1 MKRFLLFMLV
11 CAIGM
16 IVPEEMMANVYNA
29 DHLKITTSDD
39 GKTVTIESSDASA
52 LWAFLNFGD
61 ATLKTTVINAIK
73 NVKETGS
80 KIVFNGIFSGDDLK
94 ALSDNGC
101 CVQEEVDMAETT
113 FKKHVELQNAMDAY
127 VINTKDIHGNGGGNT
142 PDKKLKK
149 AAQDE
154 GISLENGD
162 IGVHENTFY
171 KYNGTTWETT
181 TEPFFVSED
190 RLKTLVRTTW
200 PAPGNYAKA
209 YVNGVLTTFQCKTD
223 PDNGDYNDKW
233 RPLSSD
239 AGYDDMKFSYW
250 GTNIKKAI
258 TSKNVT
264 ATDPMSK
271 DMFSGCSNIVE
282 MELKSGSFNWKLSN
296 NVSDLPNLATLTIGK
311 DVVKIGNDNDGFA
324 NGFPIASLTFEAG
337 GTQDLVIS
345 NNAFEGCRGIRTNFT
360 IPARTTS
367 IGSSAFKEVGPNPAV
382 AEGET
387 PTPFV
392 ISFEDTESNPSRLST
407 IVGTAFHSSGITS
420 LTIPRG
426 VTEIQAEAF
435 MSCFALQ
442 DIHFGETYKMDDE
455 GKQVPLIIRSH
466 AFDGGSEAAYKLSD
480 VYVDVNPS
488 VRKLICEYDAF
499 NFTSMV
505 GQTDPKNGQ
514 FALLHFKEDYWDYY
528 AGDWKKGVSFAQD
541 ALAKFKDGY
550 PDQSHKGSNA
560 EVVSNGGKI
569 EGMSPANG
577 WQQFA
582 RTTTGIDIIIE
593 EGKDFMSFSTPIV
606 LVKPDWMHIYRITE
620 FSDGFGPNSDASSRE
635 QADAATKAATATEI
649 LEGVEVNGKNVY
661 CVPTNTGVIRVDNIA
676 KDAIYYIL
684 EWNDLSASDPVT
696 YAYNSAWS
704 YPYKETNTGEEDKV
718 NFLKPTTMPD
728 REDLNI
734 GPVVRNESGEIT
746 HRIFGF
752 KKITKTVGDKDVTTG
767 EFLRAKVGTTMKSQ
781 RAYLSLPAS
790 LFHWTNEWS
799 SSSQDAPGTSI
810 ESSNSGSSK
819 VSLIIDADFDL
830 DFDNGIATAV
840 RQAVEEEMYKNDSFY
855 TLQGVKVAKPTKK
868 GVYIHNGKKIYVK

>member
-1 MKRFLLFMLV
+1 MLV

-39 GKTVTIESSDASA
+39 GNTVTIESSDASA

-61 ATLKTTVINAIK
+61 ATEKTAVINAIK
-73 NVKETGS
+73 DVKGPGS
-80 KIVFNGIFSGDDLK
+80 KIVFNGFFSGDDLK

-101 CVQEEVDMAETT
+101 CAQEEVDMAETT
-113 FKKHVELQNAMDAY
+113 FKKHVELRDAMGAY
-127 VINTKDIHGNGGGNT
+127 KLNTENKDGTTIEEKFAN
-142 PDKKLKK
+142 
-149 AAQDE
+149 AAQDNS
-154 GISLENGD
+154 IIIQNGD
-162 IGVHENTFY
+162 IGVHQGSFY
-171 KYNGTTWETT
+171 KYNGSTWESTNA
-181 TEPFFVSED
+181 PFFVSQE
-190 RLKTLVRTTW
+190 RLEQLVDANAALYTTS
-200 PAPGNYAKA
+200 GHFAKA
-209 YVNGVLTTFQCKTD
+209 YVGTTLTTFEAKTD
-223 PDNGDYNDKW
+223 PDNGDYTPKW

-258 TSKNVT
+258 TSKNVA

-282 MELKSGSFNWKLSN
+282 MELKSGSFNWKLSD
-296 NVSDLPNLATLTIGK
+296 NVSDFPNLATLTIGK
-311 DVVKIGNDNDGFA
+311 DVVRIGNDNDGFA

-345 NNAFEGCRGIRTNFT
+345 NKAFEGCRGIRTNFT

-426 VTEIQAEAF
+426 VTEIQSEAF

-466 AFDGGSEAAYKLSD
+466 AFDGGTESAYRLSD
-480 VYVDVNPS
+480 VYVNVDPDDRN
-488 VRKLICEYDAF
+488 LICEYNAF

-514 FALLHFKEDYWDYY
+514 FALLHFKEGNWDYY

-550 PDQSHKGSNA
+550 PDQSHMGSN
-560 EVVSNGGKI
+560 EMVVSRGGKI

-752 KKITKTVGDKDVTTG
+752 KKITTTVGDKDITTG